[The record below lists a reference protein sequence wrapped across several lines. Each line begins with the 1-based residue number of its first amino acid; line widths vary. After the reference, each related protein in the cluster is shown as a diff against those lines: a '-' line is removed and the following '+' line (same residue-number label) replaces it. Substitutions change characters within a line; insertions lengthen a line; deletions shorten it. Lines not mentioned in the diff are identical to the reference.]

1 MKNVTFLPLQLALI
15 FVVGFSK
22 ARQEI
27 KSLAKSPE
35 KGYTGT
41 FFKSILHSLY
51 CRWNLIKLY
60 DSTYNYHSM
69 KLIVFRMRLR
79 IEAVGK

>member
-1 MKNVTFLPLQLALI
+1 MKNVTFLPIQLALI

-22 ARQEI
+22 AKQEI

-41 FFKSILHSLY
+41 FCKSILHS
-51 CRWNLIKLY
+51 NIVDEIKIL
-60 DSTYNYHSM
+60 
-69 KLIVFRMRLR
+69 
-79 IEAVGK
+79 

>member
-1 MKNVTFLPLQLALI
+1 MKNVRFLPIQLALI

-27 KSLAKSPE
+27 KSLAKSPA

-41 FFKSILHSLY
+41 FFNQY
-51 CRWNLIKLY
+51 CTYCIVDEIKTL
-60 DSTYNYHSM
+60 
-69 KLIVFRMRLR
+69 
-79 IEAVGK
+79 

>member
-22 ARQEI
+22 AKQEI
-27 KSLAKSPE
+27 KSLAKSPA

-41 FFKSILHSLY
+41 FFNQY
-51 CRWNLIKLY
+51 CTHCTVDEI
-60 DSTYNYHSM
+60 
-69 KLIVFRMRLR
+69 
-79 IEAVGK
+79 

>member
-1 MKNVTFLPLQLALI
+1 MKNVTFLSLQLALI

-22 ARQEI
+22 AKQEI

-41 FFKSILHSLY
+41 FLNQY
-51 CRWNLIKLY
+51 CTHCIVDEIKLY
-60 DSTYNYHSM
+60 DSTYNYHS
-69 KLIVFRMRLR
+69 IEINCFQDAIAHRSRM
-79 IEAVGK
+79 

>member
-35 KGYTGT
+35 KGVTGT
-41 FFKSILHSLY
+41 FCKSILHS
-51 CRWNLIKLY
+51 N
-60 DSTYNYHSM
+60 
-69 KLIVFRMRLR
+69 IVDE
-79 IEAVGK
+79 I